1 MLTAVLIDDEDA
13 ARTVIRTFLTEFRP
27 HVKIIGEAS
36 SVQEGKEVIAQLNPD
51 IVFLD
56 IQMPDGTGFDLLED
70 IENLSSKIIF
80 TTAFDDFALKA
91 FEFQA
96 IDYLLKPIDPLQ
108 LERAVDKVKT
118 LHEQQLY
125 NLRLTQMLEMIQE
138 KTINKLSISTAEGW
152 IFLKLEDIVR
162 LSSSGGYTTFFMEA
176 GEKHMVAR
184 TIKDYEAL
192 LPEEQFFR
200 VHQSH
205 IVNIQYV
212 KKVLKEDG
220 GMVQMEDQAKIPISR
235 RKKDAF
241 IALMTDQSL

>member
-13 ARTVIRTFLTEFRP
+13 ARKVIETFLLEYRP
-27 HVKIIGEAS
+27 NVKIVGEAA
-36 SVQEGKEVIAQLNPD
+36 SVQEGKELVQALQPD

-56 IQMPDGTGFDLLED
+56 IKMPDGTGFDLLNGLD
-70 IENLSSKIIF
+70 VHSAKIIF
-80 TTAFDDFALKA
+80 TTAFDEFALKA

-108 LERAVDKVKT
+108 LERAVDKVQD

-125 NLRLTQMLEMIQE
+125 HKRLTQMLEMIKE
-138 KTINKLSISTAEGW
+138 KNANKLAISTAEGW
-152 IFLKLEDIVR
+152 IFLKLEDIMR
-162 LSSSGGYTTFFMEA
+162 LSSNGGYTTFFTEA
-176 GEKHMVAR
+176 GEKHMVAK

-192 LPEEQFFR
+192 LPESDFFR

-205 IVNIQYV
+205 IVNIHHV
-212 KKVLKEDG
+212 KKILKEDG
-220 GMVQMEDQAKIPISR
+220 GMVQMNDQAKIPISR